1 MIICF
6 LYGPP
11 YDLEMMYSSLT
22 FKNDTQ
28 GKKTRQCALFSMY
41 ISTDVDFAAKI
52 QNQTRPRFT
61 RLSFI
66 ADIGPWETYS
76 GLPLQHTDRTLD
88 ITHPVELS
96 SLDVEVI
103 RDNTVVIQMDP

>member
-11 YDLEMMYSSLT
+11 YDLEMMYSSLI
-22 FKNDTQ
+22 FKSD
-28 GKKTRQCALFSMY
+28 KKTTVVCCIY
-41 ISTDVDFAAKI
+41 ISTDFDFAAKI
-52 QNQTRPRFT
+52 QKQTRPRFT
-61 RLSFI
+61 RLTLI

-88 ITHPVELS
+88 ITHSVVLS
-96 SLDVEVI
+96 FLDTEVI
-103 RDNTVVIQMDP
+103 RDNTVMIQMDP